1 MYQKIIT
8 KEEIENLPLL
18 QFEGNIEIIEKDN
31 DIERAVSI
39 LKQSKI
45 IGFDTET
52 KPNFVKKS
60 SNKVAL
66 LQLST
71 LENAFIFRLHYLKK
85 FDLLYSLLSDPNIMK
100 IGVAISGDF
109 KELQQLKKFKPSN
122 FIDLQSYVKKFE
134 IENIS
139 LKKMA
144 AIVLGRKISKKQ
156 QRSNWAA
163 EELTKAQI
171 IYAATDAWVTLLIF
185 EELCKNKIE

>member
-1 MYQKIIT
+1 
-8 KEEIENLPLL
+8 
-18 QFEGNIEIIEKDN
+18 
-31 DIERAVSI
+31 
-39 LKQSKI
+39 
-45 IGFDTET
+45 
-52 KPNFVKKS
+52 
-60 SNKVAL
+60 
-66 LQLST
+66 
-71 LENAFIFRLHYLKK
+71 
-85 FDLLYSLLSDPNIMK
+85 MK

-163 EELTKAQI
+163 EELTEAQI

>member
-163 EELTKAQI
+163 EELTEAQI

-185 EELCKNKIE
+185 DELCKNKIE

>member
-1 MYQKIIT
+1 MFQKVIT

-18 QFEGNIEIIEKDN
+18 EFEGNIEIIEKDN
-31 DIERAVSI
+31 DVERAVSI

-52 KPNFVKKS
+52 KPNFVKKL

-85 FDLLYSLLSDPNIMK
+85 FDLLFSLLSDPKIMK

-109 KELQQLKKFKPSN
+109 KELQQLKRFKPSN
-122 FIDLQSYVKKFE
+122 FIDLQSYVKNFE

-163 EELTKAQI
+163 EELSDAQI
-171 IYAATDAWVTLLIF
+171 IYAATDAWVTLLIY
-185 EELCKNKIE
+185 EELKKNIK